1 MRSIKAF
8 YRLSSLANN
17 NPGVVATFGEIDTQ
31 SLTFTTED
39 RNYKYPTYPNT
50 ELVTLQI
57 VDELQQPVLVTEA
70 LTRRIT
76 AVGEWLYEQHIAG
89 NIPANALRDQIYA
102 SLRVEFADLQWI
114 SMGELVRSAE
124 NSYFLP
130 THVEFIAEDSSYEY
144 HVKVWLSNKKL
155 QEEYEPYALHII
167 PPVDNLNQFINN
179 TVTVAGIL
187 AAFTPKKFSQKF
199 NAIRKDKP
207 ETRLDMFDLTW
218 HDPEDSSSRIET
230 NWGYLAYGIGATSLD
245 NIKTGIRDYLAS
257 NSDYDNW
264 PAVFPSLYEEND
276 FTLIPLWDRIS
287 VPETQIDQNLYA
299 SYSSIKDLTD
309 IAKRSTPTS
318 YGTAANI
325 EKHIAENLEIFS
337 TFYRGMML
345 VSIGNPS
352 NLNRLVKLSKLY
364 PDYSS
369 VPVSSDFERMEET
382 TRNFA
387 ERLAMALETAR
398 TYREGDTV
406 PGGYY
411 RIARN
416 GRTYIAFLYNNY
428 QYMVLSRESYMT
440 FSVGDMGAAK

>member
-17 NPGVVATFGEIDTQ
+17 NPGVVATFGEIETQ

-50 ELVTLQI
+50 ELVTLQV
-57 VDELQQPVLVTEA
+57 VDDLQQPVVTTEA
-70 LTRRIT
+70 LMQRIT
-76 AVGEWLYEQHIAG
+76 AVGEWLYEQHIKG
-89 NIPANALRDQIYA
+89 TIPADALREQIYA

-124 NSYFLP
+124 NSFFMP
-130 THVEFIAEDSSYEY
+130 THVEFIATDSSYEY

-155 QEEYEPYALHII
+155 QEEYEPYTLYII

-187 AAFTPKKFSQKF
+187 SGFTPKKLLQKY
-199 NAIRKDKP
+199 NAIRKDNP

-230 NWGYLAYGIGATSLD
+230 SWGYVAYGTGATSLD
-245 NIKTGIRDYLAS
+245 NIKTGIRDYLAG
-257 NSDYDNW
+257 NSQYEDW
-264 PAVFPSLYEEND
+264 PSIFPSLYEEND
-276 FTLIPLWDRIS
+276 FTLVPLWDNIS
-287 VPETQIDQNLYA
+287 VRETQVDQNLYA
-299 SYSSIKDLTD
+299 SYVSIKDLTA

-318 YGTAANI
+318 YGTAASI
-325 EKHIAENLEIFS
+325 EKHIAENLEVFS
-337 TFYRGMML
+337 TFYRGMMII
-345 VSIGNPS
+345 SIGNPS
-352 NLNRLVKLSKLY
+352 NLNRLVKLSALY

-369 VPVSSDFERMEET
+369 VPVSSDFERMEEA
-382 TRNFA
+382 TRTFA
-387 ERLAMALETAR
+387 ERLAVCLETAR

-406 PGGYY
+406 PSGYY
-411 RIARN
+411 RLNRN
-416 GRTYIAFLYNNY
+416 SKTYIAFLFNNY
-428 QYMVLSRESYMT
+428 QYMVMTRDSYMT
-440 FSVGDMGAAK
+440 YSIKEVK

>member
-17 NPGVVATFGEIDTQ
+17 NPGVVATFGEIETQ

-39 RNYKYPTYPNT
+39 RNYKYSTYPNT
-50 ELVTLQI
+50 ELVTLQV
-57 VDELQQPVLVTEA
+57 VDDLQQPVVTTEA
-70 LTRRIT
+70 LMRRIT
-76 AVGEWLYEQHIAG
+76 AVGEWLYEQHIKG
-89 NIPANALRDQIYA
+89 TIPADALREQIYA

-124 NSYFLP
+124 NSFFMP
-130 THVEFIAEDSSYEY
+130 TYVEFIATDSSYEY

-155 QEEYEPYALHII
+155 QEEYEPYTLYII

-187 AAFTPKKFSQKF
+187 SGFTPKKMLQKY
-199 NAIRKDKP
+199 NAIRKDNP

-230 NWGYLAYGIGATSLD
+230 SWGYIAYGVGATSLD
-245 NIKTGIRDYLAS
+245 NIKSGICDYLAG
-257 NSDYDNW
+257 NSQYEDW

-276 FTLIPLWDRIS
+276 FTLIPLWDNIS
-287 VPETQIDQNLYA
+287 VRETQVDQNLYA
-299 SYSSIKDLTD
+299 SYSSIKELTT

-318 YGTAANI
+318 YGTAASI

-337 TFYRGMML
+337 TFYHGMMFI
-345 VSIGNPS
+345 SIGNPS
-352 NLNRLVKLSKLY
+352 NLDRLVKLSKLY

-369 VPVSSDFERMEET
+369 VPVSSDFERMEEA
-382 TRNFA
+382 TRTFA
-387 ERLAMALETAR
+387 ERLAICLETAR

-406 PGGYY
+406 PSGYY
-411 RIARN
+411 RLNRN
-416 GRTYIAFLYNNY
+416 SKTYIAFLFNNY
-428 QYMVLSRESYMT
+428 QYMVMTRDSYMAHST
-440 FSVGDMGAAK
+440 KDVN

>member
-17 NPGVVATFGEIDTQ
+17 NPDVVATFGEIETQ

-39 RNYKYPTYPNT
+39 RNYKYSTYPNT
-50 ELVTLQI
+50 ELVTLQV
-57 VDELQQPVLVTEA
+57 VDDLQQPVVTTEA
-70 LTRRIT
+70 LMRRIT
-76 AVGEWLYEQHIAG
+76 AVGEWLYEQHIKG
-89 NIPANALRDQIYA
+89 TIPADALREQIYA

-124 NSYFLP
+124 NSFFMP
-130 THVEFIAEDSSYEY
+130 TYVEFIATDSSYEY

-155 QEEYEPYALHII
+155 QEEYEPYTLYII

-187 AAFTPKKFSQKF
+187 SGFTPKKMLQKY
-199 NAIRKDKP
+199 NAIRKDNP

-230 NWGYLAYGIGATSLD
+230 SWGYIAYGVGATSLD
-245 NIKTGIRDYLAS
+245 NIKTGIRDYLAG
-257 NSDYDNW
+257 NSQYEDW
-264 PAVFPSLYEEND
+264 PSVFPSLYEEND
-276 FTLIPLWDRIS
+276 FTLVPLWDNIS
-287 VPETQIDQNLYA
+287 VRETQVDQNLYA
-299 SYSSIKDLTD
+299 SYSSIKELTA

-318 YGTAANI
+318 YGTVASI

-337 TFYRGMML
+337 TFYRGMMFI
-345 VSIGNPS
+345 SIGNPS
-352 NLNRLVKLSKLY
+352 NLNRLVKLSTLY

-369 VPVSSDFERMEET
+369 VPVSSDFERMEEA
-382 TRNFA
+382 TRTFA
-387 ERLAMALETAR
+387 ERLAICLEAAH

-406 PGGYY
+406 PSGYY
-411 RIARN
+411 RLNRN
-416 GRTYIAFLYNNY
+416 SKTYIAFLFNNY
-428 QYMVLSRESYMT
+428 QYMVMTRDSYMT
-440 FSVGDMGAAK
+440 YSIKDVN

>member
-17 NPGVVATFGEIDTQ
+17 NPGVVATFGEIETQ

-50 ELVTLQI
+50 ELVTLQV
-57 VDELQQPVLVTEA
+57 VDDLQQPVVTTEA
-70 LTRRIT
+70 LMQRIT
-76 AVGEWLYEQHIAG
+76 AVGEWLYEQHIKG
-89 NIPANALRDQIYA
+89 TIPADALREQIYA

-124 NSYFLP
+124 NSFFMP
-130 THVEFIAEDSSYEY
+130 THVEFIATDSSYEY

-155 QEEYEPYALHII
+155 QEEYEPYTLYII

-187 AAFTPKKFSQKF
+187 SGFTPKKLLQKY
-199 NAIRKDKP
+199 NAIRKDNP

-230 NWGYLAYGIGATSLD
+230 SWGYVAYGTGATSLD
-245 NIKTGIRDYLAS
+245 NIKTGIRDYLAG
-257 NSDYDNW
+257 NSQYEDW
-264 PAVFPSLYEEND
+264 PSIFPSLYEEND
-276 FTLIPLWDRIS
+276 FTLVPLWDNIS
-287 VPETQIDQNLYA
+287 VRETQVDQNLYA
-299 SYSSIKDLTD
+299 SYVSIKDLTA

-318 YGTAANI
+318 YGTAASI
-325 EKHIAENLEIFS
+325 EKHIAENLEVFS
-337 TFYRGMML
+337 TFYRGMMFI
-345 VSIGNPS
+345 SIGNPS
-352 NLNRLVKLSKLY
+352 NLNRLVKLSALY

-369 VPVSSDFERMEET
+369 VPVSSDFERMEEA
-382 TRNFA
+382 TRTFA
-387 ERLAMALETAR
+387 ERLAVCLETAR

-406 PGGYY
+406 PSGYY
-411 RIARN
+411 RLNRN
-416 GRTYIAFLYNNY
+416 SKTYIAFLFNNY
-428 QYMVLSRESYMT
+428 QYMVMTRDSYMT
-440 FSVGDMGAAK
+440 YSAKEVK

>member
-17 NPGVVATFGEIDTQ
+17 NPGVVATFGEIETQ

-39 RNYKYPTYPNT
+39 RNYKYSTYPNT
-50 ELVTLQI
+50 ELVTLQV
-57 VDELQQPVLVTEA
+57 VDDLQQPVVTTEA
-70 LTRRIT
+70 LMRRIT
-76 AVGEWLYEQHIAG
+76 AVGEWLYEQHIKG
-89 NIPANALRDQIYA
+89 TIPADALREQIYA

-124 NSYFLP
+124 NSFFMP
-130 THVEFIAEDSSYEY
+130 TYVEFIATDSSYEY

-155 QEEYEPYALHII
+155 QEEYEPYTLYII

-187 AAFTPKKFSQKF
+187 SGFTPKKMLQKY
-199 NAIRKDKP
+199 NAIRKDNP

-230 NWGYLAYGIGATSLD
+230 SWGYIAYGVGATSLD
-245 NIKTGIRDYLAS
+245 NIKTGIRDYLAG
-257 NSDYDNW
+257 NSQYEDW
-264 PAVFPSLYEEND
+264 PSVFPSLYEEND
-276 FTLIPLWDRIS
+276 FTLVPLWDNIS
-287 VPETQIDQNLYA
+287 VRETQVDQNLYA
-299 SYSSIKDLTD
+299 SYSSIKELTA

-318 YGTAANI
+318 YGTAASI

-337 TFYRGMML
+337 TFYRGMMFI
-345 VSIGNPS
+345 SIGNPS
-352 NLNRLVKLSKLY
+352 NLNRLVKLSALY

-369 VPVSSDFERMEET
+369 VPVSSDFERMEEA
-382 TRNFA
+382 TRTFA
-387 ERLAMALETAR
+387 ERLAICLEAAR

-406 PGGYY
+406 PSGYY
-411 RIARN
+411 RLNRN
-416 GRTYIAFLYNNY
+416 SKTYIAFLFNNY
-428 QYMVLSRESYMT
+428 QYMVMTRDSYMAY
-440 FSVGDMGAAK
+440 SIKDVN

>member
-17 NPGVVATFGEIDTQ
+17 NPGVVATFGEIETQ

-39 RNYKYPTYPNT
+39 RNYKYSTYPNT
-50 ELVTLQI
+50 ELVTLQV
-57 VDELQQPVLVTEA
+57 VDDLQQPVVTTEA
-70 LTRRIT
+70 LMRRIT
-76 AVGEWLYEQHIAG
+76 AVGEWLYEQHIKG
-89 NIPANALRDQIYA
+89 TIPADALREQIYA

-124 NSYFLP
+124 NSFFMP
-130 THVEFIAEDSSYEY
+130 TYVEFIATDSSYEY

-155 QEEYEPYALHII
+155 QEEYEPYTLYII

-187 AAFTPKKFSQKF
+187 SGFTPKKMLQKY
-199 NAIRKDKP
+199 NAIRKDNP

-230 NWGYLAYGIGATSLD
+230 SWGYIAYGVGATNLD
-245 NIKTGIRDYLAS
+245 NIKTGIRDYLAG
-257 NSDYDNW
+257 NSQYEDW
-264 PAVFPSLYEEND
+264 PSVFPSLYEEND
-276 FTLIPLWDRIS
+276 FTLVPLWDNIS
-287 VPETQIDQNLYA
+287 VRETQVDQNLYA
-299 SYSSIKDLTD
+299 SYSSIKELTA

-318 YGTAANI
+318 YGTVASI

-337 TFYRGMML
+337 TFYRGMMFI
-345 VSIGNPS
+345 SIGNPS
-352 NLNRLVKLSKLY
+352 NLNRLVKLSTLY

-369 VPVSSDFERMEET
+369 VPVSSDFERMEEA
-382 TRNFA
+382 TRTFA
-387 ERLAMALETAR
+387 ERLAICLEAAH

-406 PGGYY
+406 PSGYY
-411 RIARN
+411 RLNRDSK
-416 GRTYIAFLYNNY
+416 TYIAFLFNNY
-428 QYMVLSRESYMT
+428 QYMVMTRDSYMVY
-440 FSVGDMGAAK
+440 SIKDVN

>member
-17 NPGVVATFGEIDTQ
+17 NPGVVATFGEIETQ

-39 RNYKYPTYPNT
+39 RNYKYSTYPNT
-50 ELVTLQI
+50 ELVTLQV
-57 VDELQQPVLVTEA
+57 VDDLQQPVVTTEA
-70 LTRRIT
+70 LMRRIT
-76 AVGEWLYEQHIAG
+76 AVGEWLYEQHIKG
-89 NIPANALRDQIYA
+89 TIPADALREQIYA

-124 NSYFLP
+124 NSFFMP
-130 THVEFIAEDSSYEY
+130 TYVEFIATDSSYEY

-155 QEEYEPYALHII
+155 QEEYEPYTLYII

-187 AAFTPKKFSQKF
+187 SGFTPKKMLQKY
-199 NAIRKDKP
+199 NAIRKDNP

-230 NWGYLAYGIGATSLD
+230 SWGYIAYGVGATSLD
-245 NIKTGIRDYLAS
+245 NIKTGIRDYLAG
-257 NSDYDNW
+257 NSQYEDW
-264 PAVFPSLYEEND
+264 PSVFPSLYEEND
-276 FTLIPLWDRIS
+276 FTLVPLWGNIS
-287 VPETQIDQNLYA
+287 VRETQVDQNLYA
-299 SYSSIKDLTD
+299 SYSSIKELTV

-318 YGTAANI
+318 YGTSASI

-337 TFYRGMML
+337 TFYRGMMFI
-345 VSIGNPS
+345 SIGNPS
-352 NLNRLVKLSKLY
+352 NLNRLVKLSALY

-369 VPVSSDFERMEET
+369 VPVSSDFERMEEA
-382 TRNFA
+382 TRTFA
-387 ERLAMALETAR
+387 ERLAICLEAAH

-406 PGGYY
+406 PSGYY
-411 RIARN
+411 RLNRSSK
-416 GRTYIAFLYNNY
+416 TYIAFLFNNY
-428 QYMVLSRESYMT
+428 QYMVMTRDSYMT
-440 FSVGDMGAAK
+440 YSIKDVN

>member
-17 NPGVVATFGEIDTQ
+17 NPGVVATFGEIETQ

-39 RNYKYPTYPNT
+39 RNYKYSTYPNT
-50 ELVTLQI
+50 ELVTLQV
-57 VDELQQPVLVTEA
+57 VDDLQQPVVTTEA
-70 LTRRIT
+70 LMRRIT
-76 AVGEWLYEQHIAG
+76 AVGEWLYEQHIKG
-89 NIPANALRDQIYA
+89 TIPADALREQIYA

-124 NSYFLP
+124 NSFFMP
-130 THVEFIAEDSSYEY
+130 TYVEFIATDSSYEY

-155 QEEYEPYALHII
+155 QEEYEPYTLYII

-187 AAFTPKKFSQKF
+187 SGFTPKKMLQKY
-199 NAIRKDKP
+199 NAIRKDNP

-230 NWGYLAYGIGATSLD
+230 SWGYIAYGVGATSLD
-245 NIKTGIRDYLAS
+245 NIKTGIRDYLAG
-257 NSDYDNW
+257 NSQYEDW
-264 PAVFPSLYEEND
+264 PSVFPSLYEEND
-276 FTLIPLWDRIS
+276 FTLVPLWDNIS
-287 VPETQIDQNLYA
+287 VRETQVDQNLYA
-299 SYSSIKDLTD
+299 SYSSIKELTA

-318 YGTAANI
+318 YGTAASI

-337 TFYRGMML
+337 TFYRGMMFI
-345 VSIGNPS
+345 SIGNPS
-352 NLNRLVKLSKLY
+352 NLNRLVKLSTLY

-369 VPVSSDFERMEET
+369 VPISSDFERMEEA
-382 TRNFA
+382 TRTFA
-387 ERLAMALETAR
+387 ERLAICLEAAR

-406 PGGYY
+406 PSGYY
-411 RIARN
+411 RLDRN
-416 GRTYIAFLYNNY
+416 SKTYIAFLFNNY
-428 QYMVLSRESYMT
+428 QYMVMTRDSYMAY
-440 FSVGDMGAAK
+440 SIKDVN

>member
-17 NPGVVATFGEIDTQ
+17 NPGVVATFGEIETQ

-39 RNYKYPTYPNT
+39 RNYKYSTYPNT
-50 ELVTLQI
+50 ELVTLQV
-57 VDELQQPVLVTEA
+57 VDDLQQPVVTTEA
-70 LTRRIT
+70 LMRRIT
-76 AVGEWLYEQHIAG
+76 AVGEWLYEQHIKG
-89 NIPANALRDQIYA
+89 TIPADALREQIYA

-124 NSYFLP
+124 NSFFMP
-130 THVEFIAEDSSYEY
+130 TYVEFIATDSSYEY

-155 QEEYEPYALHII
+155 QEEYEPYTLYII

-187 AAFTPKKFSQKF
+187 SGFTPKKMLQKY
-199 NAIRKDKP
+199 NAIRKDNP

-230 NWGYLAYGIGATSLD
+230 SWGYIAYGVGATNLD
-245 NIKTGIRDYLAS
+245 NIKTGIRDYLAG
-257 NSDYDNW
+257 NSQYEDW
-264 PAVFPSLYEEND
+264 PSVFPSLYEEND
-276 FTLIPLWDRIS
+276 FTLVPLWGNIS
-287 VPETQIDQNLYA
+287 VRETQVDQNLYA
-299 SYSSIKDLTD
+299 SYSSIKELTA

-318 YGTAANI
+318 YGTAASI

-337 TFYRGMML
+337 TFYRGMMFI
-345 VSIGNPS
+345 SIGNPS
-352 NLNRLVKLSKLY
+352 NLNRLVKLSTLY

-369 VPVSSDFERMEET
+369 VPVSSDFERMEEA
-382 TRNFA
+382 TRTFA
-387 ERLAMALETAR
+387 ERLAICLEAAR

-406 PGGYY
+406 PSGYY
-411 RIARN
+411 RLDRN
-416 GRTYIAFLYNNY
+416 SKTYIAFLFNNY
-428 QYMVLSRESYMT
+428 QYMVMTRDSYMAY
-440 FSVGDMGAAK
+440 SIKDVN

>member
-17 NPGVVATFGEIDTQ
+17 NPGVVATFGEIETQ

-39 RNYKYPTYPNT
+39 RNYKYSTYPNT
-50 ELVTLQI
+50 ELVTLQV
-57 VDELQQPVLVTEA
+57 VDDLQQPVVTTEA
-70 LTRRIT
+70 LMRRIT
-76 AVGEWLYEQHIAG
+76 AVGEWLYEQHIKG
-89 NIPANALRDQIYA
+89 TIPADALREQIYA

-124 NSYFLP
+124 NSFFMP
-130 THVEFIAEDSSYEY
+130 TYVEFIATDSSYEY

-155 QEEYEPYALHII
+155 QEEYEPYTLYII

-187 AAFTPKKFSQKF
+187 SGFTPKKMLQKY
-199 NAIRKDKP
+199 NAIRKDNP

-230 NWGYLAYGIGATSLD
+230 SWGYIAYGVGATSLD
-245 NIKTGIRDYLAS
+245 NIKTGIRDYLAG
-257 NSDYDNW
+257 NSQYEDW
-264 PAVFPSLYEEND
+264 PSVFPSLYEEND
-276 FTLIPLWDRIS
+276 FTLIPLWDNIS
-287 VPETQIDQNLYA
+287 VRETQVDQNLYA
-299 SYSSIKDLTD
+299 SYSSIKELTA

-318 YGTAANI
+318 YGTVASI

-337 TFYRGMML
+337 TFYRGMMFI
-345 VSIGNPS
+345 SIGNPS
-352 NLNRLVKLSKLY
+352 NLNRLVKLSALY

-369 VPVSSDFERMEET
+369 VPVSSDFERMEEA
-382 TRNFA
+382 TRTFA
-387 ERLAMALETAR
+387 ERLAICLEAAR

-406 PGGYY
+406 PSGYY
-411 RIARN
+411 RLNRN
-416 GRTYIAFLYNNY
+416 SKTYIAFLFNNY
-428 QYMVLSRESYMT
+428 QYMVMTRDSYMAY
-440 FSVGDMGAAK
+440 SIKDVK

>member
-17 NPGVVATFGEIDTQ
+17 NPGVVATFGEIETQ

-39 RNYKYPTYPNT
+39 RNYKYSTYPNT
-50 ELVTLQI
+50 ELVTLQV
-57 VDELQQPVLVTEA
+57 VDDLQQPVVTTEA
-70 LTRRIT
+70 LMRRIT
-76 AVGEWLYEQHIAG
+76 AVGEWLYEQHIKG
-89 NIPANALRDQIYA
+89 TIPADALREQIYA

-124 NSYFLP
+124 NSFFMP
-130 THVEFIAEDSSYEY
+130 TYVEFIATDSSYEY

-155 QEEYEPYALHII
+155 QEEYEPYTLYII

-187 AAFTPKKFSQKF
+187 SGFTPKKMLQKY
-199 NAIRKDKP
+199 NAIRKDNP

-230 NWGYLAYGIGATSLD
+230 SWGYIAYGVGATNLD
-245 NIKTGIRDYLAS
+245 NIKTGIRDYLAG
-257 NSDYDNW
+257 NSQYEDW
-264 PAVFPSLYEEND
+264 PSVFPSLYEEND
-276 FTLIPLWDRIS
+276 FTLVPLWDNIS
-287 VPETQIDQNLYA
+287 VRETQVDQNLYA
-299 SYSSIKDLTD
+299 SYSSIKELTA

-318 YGTAANI
+318 YGTVASI

-337 TFYRGMML
+337 TFYRGMMFI
-345 VSIGNPS
+345 SIGNPS
-352 NLNRLVKLSKLY
+352 NLNRLVKLSTLY

-369 VPVSSDFERMEET
+369 VPVSSDFERMEEA
-382 TRNFA
+382 TRTFA
-387 ERLAMALETAR
+387 ERLAICLEAAH

-406 PGGYY
+406 PSGYY
-411 RIARN
+411 RLNRN
-416 GRTYIAFLYNNY
+416 SKTYIAFLFNNY
-428 QYMVLSRESYMT
+428 QYMVMTRDSYMAY
-440 FSVGDMGAAK
+440 SIKDVN

>member
-17 NPGVVATFGEIDTQ
+17 NPGVVATFGEIETQ

-50 ELVTLQI
+50 ELVTLQV
-57 VDELQQPVLVTEA
+57 VDDLQQPVVTTEA
-70 LTRRIT
+70 LMQRIT
-76 AVGEWLYEQHIAG
+76 AVGEWLYEQHIKG
-89 NIPANALRDQIYA
+89 TIPADALREQIYA

-124 NSYFLP
+124 NSFFMP
-130 THVEFIAEDSSYEY
+130 THVEFIATDSSYEY

-155 QEEYEPYALHII
+155 QEEYEPYTLYII

-187 AAFTPKKFSQKF
+187 SGFTPKKLLQKY
-199 NAIRKDKP
+199 NAIRKDNP

-230 NWGYLAYGIGATSLD
+230 SWGYVAYGTGATSLD
-245 NIKTGIRDYLAS
+245 NIKTGIRDYLAG
-257 NSDYDNW
+257 NSQYEDW
-264 PAVFPSLYEEND
+264 PSIFPSLYEEND
-276 FTLIPLWDRIS
+276 FTLVPLWDNIS
-287 VPETQIDQNLYA
+287 VRETQVDQNLYA
-299 SYSSIKDLTD
+299 SYVSIKDLTA

-318 YGTAANI
+318 YGTAASI
-325 EKHIAENLEIFS
+325 EKHIAENLEVFS
-337 TFYRGMML
+337 TFYRGMMII
-345 VSIGNPS
+345 SIGNPS
-352 NLNRLVKLSKLY
+352 NLNRLVKLSALY

-369 VPVSSDFERMEET
+369 VPVSSDFERMEEA
-382 TRNFA
+382 TRTFA
-387 ERLAMALETAR
+387 ERLAVCLETAR

-406 PGGYY
+406 PSGYY
-411 RIARN
+411 RLNRN
-416 GRTYIAFLYNNY
+416 SKTYIAFLFNNY
-428 QYMVLSRESYMT
+428 QYMVMTRDSYMT
-440 FSVGDMGAAK
+440 YSAKEVK

>member
-17 NPGVVATFGEIDTQ
+17 NPGVVATFGEIETQ

-39 RNYKYPTYPNT
+39 RNYKYSTYPNT
-50 ELVTLQI
+50 ELVTLQV
-57 VDELQQPVLVTEA
+57 VDDLQQPVVTTEA
-70 LTRRIT
+70 LMRRIT
-76 AVGEWLYEQHIAG
+76 AVGEWLYEQHIKG
-89 NIPANALRDQIYA
+89 TIPADALREQIYA

-124 NSYFLP
+124 NSFFMP
-130 THVEFIAEDSSYEY
+130 TYVEFIATDSSYEY

-155 QEEYEPYALHII
+155 QEEYEPYTLYII

-187 AAFTPKKFSQKF
+187 SGFTPKKMLQKY
-199 NAIRKDKP
+199 NAIRKDNP

-230 NWGYLAYGIGATSLD
+230 SWGYIAYGVGATNLD
-245 NIKTGIRDYLAS
+245 NIKTGIRDYLAG
-257 NSDYDNW
+257 NSQYEDW
-264 PAVFPSLYEEND
+264 PSVFPSLYEEND
-276 FTLIPLWDRIS
+276 FTLVPLWDNIS
-287 VPETQIDQNLYA
+287 VRETQVDQNLYA
-299 SYSSIKDLTD
+299 SYSSIKELTA

-318 YGTAANI
+318 YGTAASI

-337 TFYRGMML
+337 TFYRGMMFI
-345 VSIGNPS
+345 SIGNPS
-352 NLNRLVKLSKLY
+352 NLNRLVKLSTLY

-369 VPVSSDFERMEET
+369 VPVSSDFERMEEA
-382 TRNFA
+382 TRTFA
-387 ERLAMALETAR
+387 ERLAICLEAAR

-406 PGGYY
+406 PSGYY
-411 RIARN
+411 RLNRN
-416 GRTYIAFLYNNY
+416 SKTYIAFLFNNY
-428 QYMVLSRESYMT
+428 QYMVMTRDSYMAY
-440 FSVGDMGAAK
+440 SIKDVN

>member
-17 NPGVVATFGEIDTQ
+17 NPGVVATFGEIETQ

-39 RNYKYPTYPNT
+39 RNYKYSTYPNT
-50 ELVTLQI
+50 ELVTLQV
-57 VDELQQPVLVTEA
+57 VDDLQQPVVTTEA
-70 LTRRIT
+70 LMRRIT
-76 AVGEWLYEQHIAG
+76 AVGEWLYEQHIKG
-89 NIPANALRDQIYA
+89 TIPADALREQIYA

-124 NSYFLP
+124 NSFFMP
-130 THVEFIAEDSSYEY
+130 TYVEFIATDSSYEY

-155 QEEYEPYALHII
+155 QEEYEPYTLYII

-187 AAFTPKKFSQKF
+187 SGFTPKKMLQKY
-199 NAIRKDKP
+199 NAIRKDNP

-230 NWGYLAYGIGATSLD
+230 SWGYIAYGVGATSLD
-245 NIKTGIRDYLAS
+245 NIKTGIRDYLAG
-257 NSDYDNW
+257 NSQYEDW
-264 PAVFPSLYEEND
+264 PSVFPSLYEEND
-276 FTLIPLWDRIS
+276 FTLVPLWDNIS
-287 VPETQIDQNLYA
+287 VRETQVDQNLYA
-299 SYSSIKDLTD
+299 SYSSIKELTA

-318 YGTAANI
+318 YGTVASI

-337 TFYRGMML
+337 TFYRGMMFI
-345 VSIGNPS
+345 SIGNPS
-352 NLNRLVKLSKLY
+352 NLNRLVKLSTLY

-369 VPVSSDFERMEET
+369 VPVSSDFERMEEA
-382 TRNFA
+382 TRTFA
-387 ERLAMALETAR
+387 ERLAICLEAAH

-406 PGGYY
+406 PSGYY
-411 RIARN
+411 RLNRN
-416 GRTYIAFLYNNY
+416 SKTYIAFLFNNY
-428 QYMVLSRESYMT
+428 QYMVMTRDSYMT
-440 FSVGDMGAAK
+440 YSIKDVN

>member
-17 NPGVVATFGEIDTQ
+17 NPGVVATFGEIETQ

-50 ELVTLQI
+50 ELVTLQV
-57 VDELQQPVLVTEA
+57 VDDLQQPVVTTEA
-70 LTRRIT
+70 LMQRIT
-76 AVGEWLYEQHIAG
+76 AVGEWLYEQHIKG
-89 NIPANALRDQIYA
+89 TIPADALREQIYA

-124 NSYFLP
+124 NSFFMP
-130 THVEFIAEDSSYEY
+130 THVEFIATDSSYEY

-155 QEEYEPYALHII
+155 QEEYEPYTLYII

-187 AAFTPKKFSQKF
+187 SGFTPKKLLQKY
-199 NAIRKDKP
+199 NAIRKDNP

-230 NWGYLAYGIGATSLD
+230 SWGYVAYGTGATSLD
-245 NIKTGIRDYLAS
+245 NIKTGIRDYLAG
-257 NSDYDNW
+257 NSQYEDW
-264 PAVFPSLYEEND
+264 PSIFPSLYEEND
-276 FTLIPLWDRIS
+276 FTLVPLWDNIS
-287 VPETQIDQNLYA
+287 VRETQVDQNLYA
-299 SYSSIKDLTD
+299 SYVSIKDLTA

-318 YGTAANI
+318 YGTAASI
-325 EKHIAENLEIFS
+325 EKHIAENLEVFS
-337 TFYRGMML
+337 TFYRGMMFI
-345 VSIGNPS
+345 SIGNPS
-352 NLNRLVKLSKLY
+352 NLNRLVKLSALY

-369 VPVSSDFERMEET
+369 VPVSSDFERMEEV
-382 TRNFA
+382 TRTFA
-387 ERLAMALETAR
+387 ERLAVCLETAR

-406 PGGYY
+406 PSGYY
-411 RIARN
+411 RLNRN
-416 GRTYIAFLYNNY
+416 SKTYIAFLFNNY
-428 QYMVLSRESYMT
+428 QYMVMTRDSYMT
-440 FSVGDMGAAK
+440 YSAKEVK

>member
-17 NPGVVATFGEIDTQ
+17 NPGVVATFGEIETQ

-39 RNYKYPTYPNT
+39 RNYKYSTYPNT
-50 ELVTLQI
+50 ELVTLQV
-57 VDELQQPVLVTEA
+57 VDDLQQPVVTTEA
-70 LTRRIT
+70 LMRRIT
-76 AVGEWLYEQHIAG
+76 AVGEWLYEQHIKG
-89 NIPANALRDQIYA
+89 TIPADALREQIYA

-124 NSYFLP
+124 NSFFMP
-130 THVEFIAEDSSYEY
+130 TYVEFIATDSSYEY

-155 QEEYEPYALHII
+155 QEEYEPYTLYII

-187 AAFTPKKFSQKF
+187 SGFTPKKMLQKY
-199 NAIRKDKP
+199 NAIRKDNP

-230 NWGYLAYGIGATSLD
+230 SWGYIAYGVGATSLD
-245 NIKTGIRDYLAS
+245 NIKTGIRDYLAG
-257 NSDYDNW
+257 NSQYEDW
-264 PAVFPSLYEEND
+264 PSVFPSLYEEND
-276 FTLIPLWDRIS
+276 FTLIPLWDNIS
-287 VPETQIDQNLYA
+287 VRETQVDQNLYA
-299 SYSSIKDLTD
+299 SYSSIKELTA

-318 YGTAANI
+318 YGTAASI

-337 TFYRGMML
+337 TFYRGMMFI
-345 VSIGNPS
+345 SIGNPS
-352 NLNRLVKLSKLY
+352 NLNRLVKLSTLY

-369 VPVSSDFERMEET
+369 VPVSSDFERMEEA
-382 TRNFA
+382 TRTFA
-387 ERLAMALETAR
+387 ERLAICLEAAR

-406 PGGYY
+406 PSGYY
-411 RIARN
+411 RLNRN
-416 GRTYIAFLYNNY
+416 SKTYIAFLFNNY
-428 QYMVLSRESYMT
+428 QYMVMTRDSYMAY
-440 FSVGDMGAAK
+440 SIKDVN

>member
-17 NPGVVATFGEIDTQ
+17 NPGVVATFGEIETQ

-50 ELVTLQI
+50 ELVTLQV
-57 VDELQQPVLVTEA
+57 VDDLQQPVVTTEA
-70 LTRRIT
+70 LMQRIT
-76 AVGEWLYEQHIAG
+76 AVGEWLYEQHIKG
-89 NIPANALRDQIYA
+89 TIPADALREQIYA

-124 NSYFLP
+124 NSFFMP
-130 THVEFIAEDSSYEY
+130 THVEFIATDSSYEY

-155 QEEYEPYALHII
+155 QEEYEPYTLYII

-187 AAFTPKKFSQKF
+187 SGFTPKKLLQKY
-199 NAIRKDKP
+199 NAIRKDNP

-230 NWGYLAYGIGATSLD
+230 SWGYVAYGTGATSLD
-245 NIKTGIRDYLAS
+245 NIKTGIRDYLAG
-257 NSDYDNW
+257 NSQYEDW
-264 PAVFPSLYEEND
+264 PSIFPSLYEEND
-276 FTLIPLWDRIS
+276 FTLVPLWDNIS
-287 VPETQIDQNLYA
+287 VRETQVDQNLYA
-299 SYSSIKDLTD
+299 SYVSIKDLTA

-318 YGTAANI
+318 YGTAASI
-325 EKHIAENLEIFS
+325 EKHIAENLEVFS
-337 TFYRGMML
+337 TFYRGMMFI
-345 VSIGNPS
+345 SIGNPS
-352 NLNRLVKLSKLY
+352 NLNRLVKLSALY

-369 VPVSSDFERMEET
+369 VPVSSDFERMEEA
-382 TRNFA
+382 TRTFA
-387 ERLAMALETAR
+387 ERLAVCLETAR

-406 PGGYY
+406 PSGYY
-411 RIARN
+411 RLNRN
-416 GRTYIAFLYNNY
+416 SKTYIAFLFNNY
-428 QYMVLSRESYMT
+428 QYMVMTRDSYMT
-440 FSVGDMGAAK
+440 YSIKEVK